1 MTDISISDI
10 KRINYKDIDVKI
22 DRLSYYINRVNQR
35 INALENFSK
44 YSTEINRK
52 IQAKFDEK
60 SPKTSTIEAK
70 R

>member
-44 YSTEINRK
+44 NSTEIKRK